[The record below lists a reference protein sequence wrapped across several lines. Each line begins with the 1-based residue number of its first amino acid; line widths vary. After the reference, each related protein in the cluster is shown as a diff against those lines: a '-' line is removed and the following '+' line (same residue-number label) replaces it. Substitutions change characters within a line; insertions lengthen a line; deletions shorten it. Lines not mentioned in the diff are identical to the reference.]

1 MDGFL
6 STNPQAHRDWGEI
19 EDKASVRF
27 ETMGFSCCYVQ
38 LGLYILGWHV
48 QFQVR
53 ASPAEKGLRI
63 PPKGQESE

>member
-38 LGLYILGWHV
+38 LGLYILAGM
-48 QFQVR
+48 FNSR
-53 ASPAEKGLRI
+53 L
-63 PPKGQESE
+63 GQAQQRKA